1 MVFAFPLP
9 SHVTEYFLSSWFPPL
24 TQGLVGTLSV
34 ASLVI
39 VLLASGWLP
48 DVAKYLEL
56 LPLPQALP
64 PQGSAGA
71 TAGSELLALMAAD
84 FGTCFVIEKSVSY
97 VFKY

>member
-39 VLLASGWLP
+39 VLLASGWF

-64 PQGSAGA
+64 PRVAGA

-84 FGTCFVIEKSVSY
+84 FGTCLL
-97 VFKY
+97 